1 LTIADDKLD
10 WLLGRLRAIRHVEMV
25 RIGTKV
31 PMVLP
36 MRVTADL
43 ASVLKRHHPL
53 WLSVHCTH
61 PDELTGESSAALA
74 RLADAGVPLGSQT
87 VLLRGINDRP
97 AVMMA
102 LMQGVLRNRV
112 KPYYLFQCDP
122 IRGSGHFRTPVDQGL
137 AIVDALRGH
146 TSGYAVPHYVI
157 DAPGGGGKVGLV
169 PEYILGRDGDDL
181 VLRNYRGDIYRYP
194 DPEGTLARD
203 KPWPPG

>member
-1 LTIADDKLD
+1 
-10 WLLGRLRAIRHVEMV
+10 
-25 RIGTKV
+25 
-31 PMVLP
+31 
-36 MRVTADL
+36 
-43 ASVLKRHHPL
+43 
-53 WLSVHCTH
+53 
-61 PDELTGESSAALA
+61 
-74 RLADAGVPLGSQT
+74 
-87 VLLRGINDRP
+87 
-97 AVMMA
+97 MMA